1 MLIKFTRITITR
13 IKKSRRYYCIKIVNT
28 INVVIF
34 TSIVN
39 LLLFFI
45 ILV

>member
-28 INVVIF
+28 FNVVIF

-39 LLLFFI
+39 LFNIFLSI
-45 ILV
+45 